1 MRGRQGQLALPLGVT
16 EIPESALRAAFERC
30 RLGLSFEEAMQQPM
44 FQICIK
50 NVVIAKAIKRR
61 RR

>member
-1 MRGRQGQLALPLGVT
+1 M
-16 EIPESALRAAFERC
+16 RAAFDRC
-30 RLGLSFEEAMQQPM
+30 RLALSFEEAMQQRM
-44 FQICIK
+44 YQICIK